1 MGDGWRL
8 NGQTMAR
15 LQARE
20 RSIVKKSAAVPESI
34 DAYIATFP
42 ADVRAMLEEIRQTIR
57 QIAIGAEEK
66 ISYQIPT
73 FALHGNLIH
82 FAAFKNHI
90 GVYPGAAAI
99 EQFKQEL
106 AGYRTA
112 KGTIQLP
119 LDEPIPTELIARIVR
134 FNVEANSRKARGK
147 ASR

>member
-1 MGDGWRL
+1 M
-8 NGQTMAR
+8 
-15 LQARE
+15 
-20 RSIVKKSAAVPESI
+20 KKSAAAAESI

-42 ADVRAMLEEIRQTIR
+42 ADIRAMLEEIRQTIR
-57 QIAIGAEEK
+57 QAATDAQEK

-99 EQFKQEL
+99 EKFKQEL

-119 LDEPIPTELIARIVR
+119 LDAPIPVDLIARIVR
-134 FNVEANSRKARGK
+134 FNVEANARKARAK
-147 ASR
+147 AKR

>member
-1 MGDGWRL
+1 M
-8 NGQTMAR
+8 
-15 LQARE
+15 
-20 RSIVKKSAAVPESI
+20 KKSAGTPASI
-34 DAYIATFP
+34 DAYIAAFP
-42 ADVRAMLEEIRQTIR
+42 ADIRAMLEEIRQTIR
-57 QIAIGAEEK
+57 QAATDAQEK

-99 EQFKQEL
+99 ERFKREL

-119 LDEPIPTELIARIVR
+119 LDQPIPIDLIARIVR
-134 FNVEANSRKARGK
+134 FNVEANARKARAK
-147 ASR
+147 AKR